1 MVTGAEGLHNQRAH
15 DRRHPQPAQP
25 FRRLE
30 RNPQPAQPLRRL
42 ERLPGTYQ
50 TFQDAREMVEFIHSS
65 YGPDAFFA
73 IEHSYDIIRKGYVIA
88 A

>member
-1 MVTGAEGLHNQRAH
+1 MVTGAEGLHNQR
-15 DRRHPQPAQP
+15 DQIMTVVILSQPNHSA
-25 FRRLE
+25 
-30 RNPQPAQPLRRL
+30 AWSV
-42 ERLPGTYQ
+42 LPGTYQ

-73 IEHSYDIIRKGYVIA
+73 IEHSYDISRKGYVIA